1 MVFLDLGFLR
11 VLSLLPKFLIS
22 LIFQLN
28 FEFHNFNDVDNLLA
42 KDFLSVQVPVL
53 VSSCGEAAT
62 ASGAA
67 PANAA
72 KELVEASATIPHA
85 L

>member
-1 MVFLDLGFLR
+1 MIFLDLGFLR
-11 VLSLLPKFLIS
+11 ILGLLPKFLNS

-28 FEFHNFNDVDNLLA
+28 FELHNFNDIDNLLA
-42 KDFLSVQVPVL
+42 KDLLSVQVPVL

-72 KELVEASATIPHA
+72 KELVAASATIPHA